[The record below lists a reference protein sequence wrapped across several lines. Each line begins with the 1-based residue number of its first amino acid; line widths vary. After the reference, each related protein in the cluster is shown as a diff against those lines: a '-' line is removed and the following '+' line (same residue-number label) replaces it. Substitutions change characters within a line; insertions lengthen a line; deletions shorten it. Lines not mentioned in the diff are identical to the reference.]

1 LQEVKNYLRLSFTMV
16 AKAAVVAILLG
27 IGAIVCLA
35 VVLPLVLVMPQK
47 DGDKEVLVQS
57 ESR

>member
-1 LQEVKNYLRLSFTMV
+1 MV